1 MKIEIA
7 KRLYEYRRAAGLSQE
22 QVAAKIG
29 VSRQAVSKW
38 ECAEASP
45 DTDNL
50 IALALLYGITVDEL
64 LFADPE
70 KAIVEAPVSEA
81 AGSETVADNA
91 TQSEPAE
98 DGAEQG
104 EGTTAQSEDAA
115 VQGEDDTVH
124 PDEEEWTAWQQSGD
138 SENDYVRVSLGEGV
152 HVLNSKKGEKVHV
165 GWDGIHV
172 DNDKEHVHIDFGNLA
187 KMIREFRKDQ
197 R

>member
-22 QVAAKIG
+22 QVAAKID

-70 KAIVEAPVSEA
+70 KAIGEAPVSKA
-81 AGSETVADNA
+81 AGVETAADNA
-91 TQSEPAE
+91 AQSEPAE
-98 DGAEQG
+98 DAAEQG
-104 EGTTAQSEDAA
+104 EDTVARSENATAQSED
-115 VQGEDDTVH
+115 DTVY
-124 PDEEEWTAWQQSGD
+124 PDEEWTAWQQPNNP
-138 SENDYVRVSLGEGV
+138 ENDYVRVSLGEGV
-152 HVLNSKKGEKVHV
+152 HVLNSKKGEEVHV